1 MKKLLIYFSIII
13 LSVLMVIIYSNNK
26 KNTMIG
32 IYLEST
38 NENNIIISED
48 TSPIVMYNKTNKENI
63 FDNLK
68 SGDKII
74 ITYDSIMETYP
85 ARTNIYSCKFIEKG
99 TLDNIPKDTLNK
111 LQEMGWTFDLSN

>member
-68 SGDKII
+68 SGDKIR

-85 ARTNIYSCKFIEKG
+85 ARTQIYSCKLIEKG
-99 TLDNIPKDTLNK
+99 TLDNIPKDTLDK

>member
-13 LSVLMVIIYSNNK
+13 LSVVVVKIYSNNK
-26 KNTMIG
+26 KKVMIG
-32 IYLEST
+32 VYLKSNNES
-38 NENNIIISED
+38 NIIIAED
-48 TSPIVMYNKTNKENI
+48 NGPIVMYNKTGKENI

-68 SGDKII
+68 SGDKIR

-85 ARTNIYSCKFIEKG
+85 ARTQIYSCKLIEKG